1 MKNLLK
7 KAKNV
12 LKNDGLSVFFERS
25 FNYSIVK
32 TKRVFSSFGLENI
45 NRIKNLKGTYK
56 KKRVFLLG
64 NGPSLNRT
72 PLHLLK
78 NEYKMCCN
86 RFNLFFERLDWFPDF
101 YIAIDDLVIKDA
113 YKEIN
118 NEIIPNVKLSF
129 FPDIHPSNVE
139 IKNKLIRDRENILWL
154 NTDKPG
160 FSLNLPQCGINKTI
174 INPGLQIL
182 AYLGFEKIYLLGV
195 DMTFEDQKVKKSN
208 SRDWTAEKDDDPN
221 HFDPRYFGKSRSY
234 HNPTVHEMLDTLA
247 EGKKFFDEHNVK
259 VYNATIGGKLEVFP
273 RKNFRELFKYNEK
286 EELELFLKSCNIKAN
301 HKSFEI
307 AFKDAKYIE
316 SYDEWDDTYPQ
327 VVVDVNIGIKL
338 INKVIFTH
346 IPHGPFKEK
355 YIFIKR
361 NQNQLKRE
369 NEFIKE
375 KITK

>member
-1 MKNLLK
+1 MNKYLK
-7 KAKNV
+7 KAKNI
-12 LKNDGLSVFFERS
+12 LANDGLEVFINRS
-25 FNYSIVK
+25 IKYSIVK
-32 TKRVFSSFGLENI
+32 LKRISQKKDYNNI
-45 NRIKNLKGTYK
+45 SRFKELKGKYK
-56 KKRVFLLG
+56 GNRVFLLG

-86 RFNLFFERLDWFPDF
+86 RFNLFFERINWYPDF

-160 FSLNLPQCGINKTI
+160 FSLNLPQCGINKTV

-195 DMTFEDQKVKKSN
+195 DMTFREQPVQKRN
-208 SRDWTAEKDDDPN
+208 SRNWIAEKDDDPN

-234 HNPTVHEMLDTLA
+234 HNPTVHEMLETLA
-247 EGKKFFDEHNVK
+247 DGKIFFDKHNVK
-259 VYNATIGGKLEVFP
+259 IYNATLGGKLEIFP
-273 RKNFRELFKYNEK
+273 RVDLKDVINLSEK
-286 EELELFLKSCNIKAN
+286 EEMLLFLKKFNILRNTSYNLTDYFDNAIVVN
-301 HKSFEI
+301 NVGEWDNERRYAICDTEI
-307 AFKDAKYIE
+307 A
-316 SYDEWDDTYPQ
+316 
-327 VVVDVNIGIKL
+327 IKL
-338 INKVIFTH
+338 IPEVIYDY
-346 IPHGPFKEK
+346 IPYGPIFDQ
-355 YIFIKR
+355 YIFMKR
-361 NQNQLKRE
+361 KGL
-369 NEFIKE
+369 
-375 KITK
+375 TK